1 MRILGASL
9 VIIHKSTKSPFWLS
23 GARYPASNPL
33 QLLTCQLL
41 GTNIEPL
48 TTLTQLQNVIPASNS
63 PCNFSRLCTSRVPRK
78 TLQDGSAPRR
88 FCCFTS
94 PEADDEGVS
103 PCPCCCSGTPAV
115 SGSSSSVMSSTGI
128 ALAENPAGLAC
139 IGCIIVGNP

>member
-63 PCNFSRLCTSRVPRK
+63 PCNFSRLCTSRVLGRPFK
-78 TLQDGSAPRR
+78 TEVLRGAFAASL
-88 FCCFTS
+88 